1 LLELDPLMKH
11 ALALAWPRLGK
22 RGPAAA
28 KLLPTLVL
36 ACAAL
41 SCAFDSKG
49 DAPANARRSNVSPP
63 SITTSPVSLRIAAGD
78 SAVITAR
85 PAGGEAMLFSV
96 DWRVQEGAAGGSIT
110 GAARKP
116 DGTFDA
122 TYTAPSGRGGSF
134 HVIAAIH
141 EYPSAL
147 AVTSVDVVP
156 RQ

>member
-1 LLELDPLMKH
+1 MTEGSIELP
-11 ALALAWPRLGK
+11 

-28 KLLPTLVL
+28 RLLPALAL

-41 SCAFDSKG
+41 SCAFDSKVV
-49 DAPANARRSNVSPP
+49 AAANARRSNVAPP
-63 SITTSPVSLRIAAGD
+63 SIALSPVSLKLVAGD

-85 PAGGEAMLFSV
+85 PAGGEAMMFSV
-96 DWRVQEGAAGGSIT
+96 DWHVQEGAAGGSIT
-110 GAARKP
+110 AAPRKP

-134 HVIAAIH
+134 HVVAALH

-147 AVTSVDVVP
+147 AVTSVEVVP